1 MRNLIRDRLGLF
13 LLGIALVISLHDL
26 DSRLVSLT
34 RRIEALECP
43 ELLWNPPEPPP
54 APEPTLAE

>member
-1 MRNLIRDRLGLF
+1 MRNLKQDLLGLF
-13 LLGIALVISLHDL
+13 LLGLALVIFLHDL

-34 RRIEALECP
+34 RRVEALECP
-43 ELLWNPPEPPP
+43 VPQWNPPEPPP